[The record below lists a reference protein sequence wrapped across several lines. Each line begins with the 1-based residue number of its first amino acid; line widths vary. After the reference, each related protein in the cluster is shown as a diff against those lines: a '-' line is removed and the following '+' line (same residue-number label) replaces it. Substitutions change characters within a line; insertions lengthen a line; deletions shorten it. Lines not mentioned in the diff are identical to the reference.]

1 MTRFASAE
9 RGRSVSSVLDLS
21 SRGANCQWRA
31 LGLLMR
37 HKVEAE
43 ADGDEVASR
52 RRRTLKRKLLS
63 LVVVIALVGLLMLAF
78 KSGLVNVAATAFGQ
92 WFAGLLLNH

>member
-1 MTRFASAE
+1 
-9 RGRSVSSVLDLS
+9 
-21 SRGANCQWRA
+21 
-31 LGLLMR
+31 MR